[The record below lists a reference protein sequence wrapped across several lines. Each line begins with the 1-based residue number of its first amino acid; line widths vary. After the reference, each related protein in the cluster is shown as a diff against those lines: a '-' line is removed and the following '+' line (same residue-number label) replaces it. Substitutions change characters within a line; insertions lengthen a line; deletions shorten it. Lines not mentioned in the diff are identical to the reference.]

1 MMGADAETSCETICG
16 ASPEPSDSSGPK
28 PAFSAAW
35 VPAGAPVCEP
45 PVVSRAVGMDAAAD
59 RVVVVLQQ
67 ELGAM
72 RQAVLQNLLAREARL
87 LGALRQELA
96 RGYGDP
102 RPGTSPREACHPS
115 LPCQPLPSPCDQ
127 VLKPQEEVGQAPPF
141 AVPPEGQL
149 RTSTQDASLGP
160 RVCFSETIS
169 KDHREPGSLHLSPV
183 GEDSGRSRPRPPEI
197 GLESEQ
203 VSPKD
208 REGRGQYSHRLRRL
222 FSRERRGMVTQLHKF
237 DDARRG
243 QVSKTH
249 SRARHLQ
256 RNLGERIV
264 QSPLFEAAIAVFILL
279 DSLSIGIQAEWGA
292 AQPQLRQDDV
302 AATLSFRTIDLFFT
316 SVFTLEIGVRIL
328 ARGRGFVFTPEWRWN
343 IFDSL
348 IVAMSLV
355 QQAAT
360 MLVGSTHASSRT
372 LRIVRIL
379 RYVRIIR
386 ITRVFRFFLE
396 LRLMVTMVLS
406 CLKSLCWSVL
416 LLMLEI
422 WCVAIFFVQ
431 AASDYVRD
439 HDDQRW
445 SALNE
450 DLNTYFGS
458 LWEAIY
464 TLFRSISGGIDW
476 GDPAL
481 ALRQIH
487 ELYGIVYMVFVAFT
501 LFAVLNVVTGTFV
514 EHARLVASHDLDAV
528 VQSQAKRKDSY
539 LRDVSMMFH
548 EADPN
553 HSGFITEQEFFQYLD
568 DDRVQAFFSSLE
580 LGETTEAIR
589 ELFKLLDLNDSGAI
603 SHDEFTLGCLR
614 IKGVARNLD
623 LMRMISDHQRLANKM
638 DRFVADTRE
647 QFKTIRRAVSIE
659 IDADHPDKEANG
671 P

>member
-1 MMGADAETSCETICG
+1 
-16 ASPEPSDSSGPK
+16 
-28 PAFSAAW
+28 
-35 VPAGAPVCEP
+35 
-45 PVVSRAVGMDAAAD
+45 
-59 RVVVVLQQ
+59 
-67 ELGAM
+67 
-72 RQAVLQNLLAREARL
+72 
-87 LGALRQELA
+87 
-96 RGYGDP
+96 
-102 RPGTSPREACHPS
+102 
-115 LPCQPLPSPCDQ
+115 
-127 VLKPQEEVGQAPPF
+127 
-141 AVPPEGQL
+141 
-149 RTSTQDASLGP
+149 
-160 RVCFSETIS
+160 
-169 KDHREPGSLHLSPV
+169 
-183 GEDSGRSRPRPPEI
+183 
-197 GLESEQ
+197 
-203 VSPKD
+203 
-208 REGRGQYSHRLRRL
+208 
-222 FSRERRGMVTQLHKF
+222 
-237 DDARRG
+237 
-243 QVSKTH
+243 
-249 SRARHLQ
+249 
-256 RNLGERIV
+256 
-264 QSPLFEAAIAVFILL
+264 
-279 DSLSIGIQAEWGA
+279 
-292 AQPQLRQDDV
+292 
-302 AATLSFRTIDLFFT
+302 
-316 SVFTLEIGVRIL
+316 
-328 ARGRGFVFTPEWRWN
+328 
-343 IFDSL
+343 
-348 IVAMSLV
+348 
-355 QQAAT
+355 
-360 MLVGSTHASSRT
+360 
-372 LRIVRIL
+372 
-379 RYVRIIR
+379 
-386 ITRVFRFFLE
+386 
-396 LRLMVTMVLS
+396 
-406 CLKSLCWSVL
+406 
-416 LLMLEI
+416 MLEI

-528 VQSQAKRKDSY
+528 VQSQARRKDSY